1 MTTPPDFATLCNF
14 RDLGGW
20 RTGDGRTVARGRLY
34 RSDSLAK
41 LAGADLERFA
51 TLGVRTVIDLRYPW
65 EIADR
70 GRAPESLGVTWH
82 NLSIEH
88 RPYVQADID
97 PDVDPWRYLADR
109 YAEVAEDGVGELRQA
124 IEVIAD
130 GEHPLVFHCA
140 SGKDRTGLLA
150 ALVLSLLGV
159 DDDRIAADFALTE
172 HATDR
177 LVAEWRDR
185 NGGATPGWPA
195 YGRAPAEI
203 IRLVLADLRAAHGSV
218 HGYVTGR
225 LGVGEKTIDALRARL
240 LTDGTNPLP
249 SQGTTGSTPTP
260 AAR

>member
-20 RTGDGRTVARGRLY
+20 RTDDGRTVARGRLY

-41 LAGADLERFA
+41 LAGDDLERFA
-51 TLGVRTVIDLRYPW
+51 ALGVRTVIDLRYPW

-70 GRAPESLGVTWH
+70 GRAPESLGVTWY

-109 YAEVAEDGVGELRQA
+109 YAEVAEDGVAELRRA

-159 DDDRIAADFALTE
+159 DDDQIAEDFALTE

-177 LVAEWRDR
+177 LVAEWRER

-225 LGVGEKTIDALRARL
+225 LGVDARTIDALRARL
-240 LTDGTNPLP
+240 LTDDTHMLP
-249 SQGTTGSTPTP
+249 TQGTTGSTPTTL
-260 AAR
+260 AR